1 MRKTFPVLALGV
13 AVMAVLCCSP
23 KNVEPTHVPGEYSH
37 TLAVINEDYSELLVL
52 NELSSPV
59 TVTKSE
65 NLPYWLAV
73 AAQEGLNQNN
83 HPVLKLTVKKDASLE
98 EDREIEGRVTLSTGD
113 VIHLKVKQGA
123 DLPTGANADNIL
135 TSMNTEFEADW
146 ASCRSISLVST
157 AIDVNGRTQVTGRP
171 HGGVAAGI

>member
-65 NLPYWLAV
+65 NLP
-73 AAQEGLNQNN
+73 
-83 HPVLKLTVKKDASLE
+83 PSLSS
-98 EDREIEGRVTLSTGD
+98 R
-113 VIHLKVKQGA
+113 
-123 DLPTGANADNIL
+123 
-135 TSMNTEFEADW
+135 
-146 ASCRSISLVST
+146 
-157 AIDVNGRTQVTGRP
+157 
-171 HGGVAAGI
+171 